1 MIVPDSLFGIFSDS
15 TRLRAL
21 MLIQSEGEL
30 CVCELTFALNEIQP
44 KVSRHLALMRDAGI
58 VESRREGTWIHY
70 RINPSLPEWS
80 KEIIG
85 HVYVQLKGLSPYR
98 DDKKHLLQMRNR
110 PERNCA

>member
-80 KEIIG
+80 KELIG
-85 HVYVQLKGLSPYR
+85 HVSVQLKGLSPYR
-98 DDKKHLLQMRNR
+98 EDKKQLMQMSNR
-110 PERNCA
+110 PERNCT